1 MGVRRQGRSTVRVYI
16 KSKDGKVEERES
28 LEGLQCGEW
37 STLWI
42 DLEGKEDGQ
51 LTAACDL
58 LSLHPL
64 SVENCRSHSEVPKVQ
79 AFPNHL
85 FIAWSFIKQK
95 KDSGSLVP
103 NNVCMF
109 LGDTWLITDHAK
121 HIAELDDIMDRIK
134 TEHEFYAAGPS
145 AIVYSI
151 LDTAV
156 DEYFPLVENLTEKI
170 DGYVDDIVE
179 DKNIGDVKLI
189 LAYKQT
195 NMALRR
201 VILSHRDVVLK
212 LTRRDMAFIPAEVQL
227 YILDVYD
234 HLARQSIDVE
244 ANTDLISSSLDI
256 HLNAVNNRLNVTM
269 KRLTAIATIFMPLTF
284 LTGLYGMNFRHM
296 PELSWRYGYLAAW
309 GVLLLIA
316 VVMIVILKKKHW
328 F

>member
-1 MGVRRQGRSTVRVYI
+1 MICDRPTP
-16 KSKDGKVEERES
+16 
-28 LEGLQCGEW
+28 
-37 STLWI
+37 
-42 DLEGKEDGQ
+42 DL
-51 LTAACDL
+51 A
-58 LSLHPL
+58 
-64 SVENCRSHSEVPKVQ
+64 R
-79 AFPNHL
+79 
-85 FIAWSFIKQK
+85 
-95 KDSGSLVP
+95 
-103 NNVCMF
+103 
-109 LGDTWLITDHAK
+109 LI
-121 HIAELDDIMDRIK
+121 
-134 TEHEFYAAGPS
+134 
-145 AIVYSI
+145 
-151 LDTAV
+151 
-156 DEYFPLVENLTEKI
+156 EKI

-256 HLNAVNNRLNVTM
+256 HLNAVNNRLNVSM